1 MVFIWCLFILASAS
15 VIELNDGGTYIVE
28 SLSDYGSQDMFKF
41 YIKEITLDD
50 LTVSLTT
57 YSDYSDPDMLLRM
70 GSEPTSDYYDYS
82 SYAWGS
88 GSIVIPP
95 NEIKPNQYC
104 YIMVVCYS
112 YCRYGITVSYASEII
127 LQESIPIDGALNI
140 GKQAIYIY
148 TPGPK
153 SDNTLKITVS
163 QLSGHADMYVS
174 IGKDSE
180 PTSDNS
186 ELIDYKWDGSLEF
199 SSSNFES
206 SDVFKIAIMAY
217 DLITYTILAKSSN
230 ANATMLQESVPI
242 QGEVST
248 GAFAFYYISI
258 LSPND
263 TVSISLTMFSGDGD
277 IYVRSGAMPSL
288 TQYNFSSVHMGNEN
302 LVISGI
308 DRKRIG
314 SPTGKYYIGIY
325 GYQHASFILIV
336 KTSNTS
342 VIELQSG
349 IPQSGS
355 VNQSLFEYYSLNFP
369 SEDTSIIISFSV
381 GSGNPDLY
389 VRLCKQNLTK
399 CFFTQNDLKNPVDI
413 YSSIH
418 LTGSESVEIPHLASS
433 CPKSVQ
439 CAYLV
444 GVYGVA
450 SYSTFTIVATTNKS
464 DEIILREGRPTSN
477 HLSENDYKYY
487 KFTVINSTVY
497 EVLFM
502 LTPTYGDCDI
512 YTCFNS
518 LCSIENYDL
527 FDKLSFN
534 GGVEVD
540 QVRYIRGVDSDSL
553 TGTYHIMVFANEDTF
568 FSIVAKE
575 SVPGKNSTIQI
586 YPGHPQKDTIFNDP
600 DRNYRIYFFPIH
612 FTEETKQNIIITLSA
627 ITGNFSLYVA
637 NQLSNLDWKKEI
649 FYYNWRNDVTNYSDP
664 YYIIN
669 ISPDD
674 IWYKLDS
681 TYLILVMGESYL
693 ADNTSTYVVGFTCGD
708 ANMILNEDVPIT
720 GVVMQN
726 EYNYYTFPIH
736 YKHEDVTIS
745 ITALTGDPDMYISV
759 DPLNPNPTYLEY
771 DFISTTFGSE
781 YITLVWEQGLKDK
794 CPDMPD
800 DYNFGDKTECNVYI
814 GVHGFE
820 TSTYIIR
827 VHPGKNMP
835 MVLTLGQPINSNV
848 NISSYNFYYT
858 MVDTKID
865 VHVYLLPMIGDSDLF
880 VNVID
885 SKKESDSTKWERPT
899 REKSDYASQSS
910 VMSEEID
917 ISPKIL
923 ENYCSSGTCIIL
935 SSVFCYSEVCTYSIS
950 VRQTEMQMLIENQAT
965 YGSVDIG
972 YLYYSYYCDKE
983 STNFLITV
991 TSFGDGNPDMYIS
1004 KGRDTRPNINSF
1016 VWYSNSWG
1024 GDSIM
1029 ITSDDSYFEG
1039 KSMKGTYVI
1048 GITSEWGPS
1057 SFSIMVN
1064 NNPRPVIS
1072 LISGV
1077 PQYGN
1082 ATGAFN
1088 YYSFYNVIPQDIT
1101 ISITPTSGAGKF
1113 YANSYYDWGG
1123 DRYSSLPNNENN
1135 YWSSTKTRERYS
1147 LTINTTD
1154 PWFCTYCEIII
1165 GIIADEGTFVYSI
1178 TATNSMNITIL
1189 QNGVV
1194 AKGEAPTDKWSV
1206 YSFEVLKS
1214 VDIDISVA
1222 PFSGHPNIYV
1232 STSKDW
1238 TWESYGWMEYYAED
1252 AITISINKNDPLF
1265 KVGTYYIIIQSY
1277 EFTTFSIVAHTREV
1291 PVSLVD
1297 GWPVSYALKME
1308 RNEYVQMRLIATR
1321 GRQVFCTLKGL
1332 GDFRPRVYAKFQEPF
1347 TKYEN
1352 AGPTSF
1358 TKSYNES
1365 DYQEDYRQLTFSLTH
1380 DDGKTQLDLGIYSYQ
1395 SLSEDYIGK
1404 FQISCSSSTQT
1415 TILRVGAMHIEM
1427 LDKDVIQRRYEM
1439 VTPSKGTLDAYVIP
1453 CIGDFKL
1460 EISSNWTLVM
1470 QETSDVAVSRMT
1482 DGIISGTI
1490 NNADGRYYISVS
1502 SIDPSIPGAQIYELL
1517 SVFTKRGDP
1526 ILKKLNP
1533 GKNGLLLW
1541 ERKEKKNIIISWYPL
1556 ENDTT
1561 PVKDSGAEYKV
1572 YFTKTKHTS
1581 MVTACGIHFYQSR
1594 GEVKYLGS
1602 TTETNIEVKL
1612 PDEKGFINIIAI
1624 LPKSSTS
1631 PIKEIVYDPT
1641 EVLISDGPPN
1651 GGGGLLIF
1659 WILATL
1665 LFIAVVTSIY
1675 FYKKKKRIENVL
1687 NYEMSDVRNVAS
1699 VTQYVSE
1706 SPRKDPYAPLSNIN

>member
-1 MVFIWCLFILASAS
+1 MVFIWCLFILTSAN
-15 VIELNDGGTYIVE
+15 VIELNDGVTHHVETY
-28 SLSDYGSQDMFKF
+28 SDTGSQDMFKF
-41 YIKEITLDD
+41 FINETFLDD

-57 YSDYSDPDMLLRM
+57 YSDYSDPDMFLRM
-70 GSEPTSDYYDYS
+70 GSEPTSDYYDYA
-82 SYAWGS
+82 SYSWGS
-88 GSIVIPP
+88 GSIIIPP
-95 NEIKPNQYC
+95 SEIKSSQYC

-112 YCRYGITVSYASEII
+112 YCRYGITVSYASEIS
-127 LQESIPIDGALNI
+127 LQESIPIDGALTL

-148 TPGPK
+148 TPMTR
-153 SDNTLKITVS
+153 SDNILRITIS
-163 QLSGHADMYVS
+163 QLTGEADMYVS

-186 ELIDYKWDGSLEF
+186 ELVDIKWDGSLEYIKA
-199 SSSNFES
+199 SYLS

-217 DLITYTILAKSSN
+217 EDISYTILAKSSS

-248 GAFAFYYISI
+248 GGFEYYYINI

-263 TVSISLTMFSGDGD
+263 TVSISLTMFTGDGD

-288 TQYNFSSVHMGNEN
+288 TNFNFSSTHIGNEN
-302 LVISGI
+302 LVISAI

-325 GYQHASFILIV
+325 GYEHSSFTLIV
-336 KTSNTS
+336 TTSNSS
-342 VIELQSG
+342 VIKLQPG
-349 IPQSGS
+349 IPQSGA
-355 VNQSLFEYYSLNFP
+355 VNQSLFEYYSLGFP
-369 SEDTSIIISFSV
+369 TQDTNIIISFSV

-389 VRLCKQNLTK
+389 VRLCKQNITK
-399 CFFTQNDLKNPVDI
+399 CFFNQSELKNPVDI

-418 LTGSESVEIPHLASS
+418 LTGSESVEIPHLISS
-433 CPKSVQ
+433 CPKSSQ
-439 CAYLV
+439 CTYLI

-450 SYSTFTIVATTNKS
+450 LYSTFTIVATTNKS
-464 DEIILREGRPTSN
+464 DEIVLREGRPTSN
-477 HLSENDYKYY
+477 HLLQNDYKYY
-487 KFTVINSTVY
+487 KFTVINTTVY

-534 GGVEVD
+534 GGVDVD
-540 QVRYIRGVDSDSL
+540 QVRYIRGVDSDTL
-553 TGTYHIMVFANEDTF
+553 TGTYHIMVYANDDTSY
-568 FSIVAKE
+568 SIVAKE

-612 FTEETKQNIIITLSA
+612 FTEENKQNIIITLSA

-637 NQLSNLDWKKEI
+637 NQLSNLDWKNEI
-649 FYYNWRNDVTNYSDP
+649 FYYDWRNDVANHSDP
-664 YYIIN
+664 YYVIN
-669 ISPDD
+669 ISPNDPS
-674 IWYKLDS
+674 YKLDS
-681 TYLILVMGESYL
+681 TYLILVMGENYL
-693 ADNTSTYVVGFTCGD
+693 ADNTSTYVVAFTCGD
-708 ANMILNEDVPIT
+708 ANMILSEDVPVT
-720 GVVMQN
+720 GVVIEN

-736 YKHEDVTIS
+736 YNHEDVTIS

-759 DPLNPNPTYLEY
+759 DPLNPNPTYREY
-771 DFISTTFGSE
+771 DFVSTTFGSE
-781 YITLVWEQGLKDK
+781 YITLVWELGLKDK
-794 CPDMPD
+794 CPEVPD

-814 GVHGFE
+814 GVHGYE

-827 VHPGKNMP
+827 VHPAKNLP
-835 MVLTLGQPINSNV
+835 MILSLGQPISSNV

-865 VHVYLLPMIGDSDLF
+865 THVYLLPMIGDSDLF

-885 SKKESDSTKWERPT
+885 SKKESDSSKWERPT
-899 REKSDYASQSS
+899 REKNDYASQFS

-917 ISPKIL
+917 ISSTELQIVCP
-923 ENYCSSGTCIIL
+923 SGTCIIL

-950 VRQTEMQMLIENQAT
+950 IRQNEVQMLIENQAT
-965 YGSVDIG
+965 YGSIDIG
-972 YLYYSYYCDKE
+972 YAYYSYYCDKE

-1004 KGRDTRPNINSF
+1004 KGRDTRPSINSF
-1016 VWYSNSWG
+1016 IWYSNSWG

-1029 ITSDDSYFEG
+1029 IKSDDEYFG
-1039 KSMKGTYVI
+1039 GGSMKGTYVI
-1048 GITSEWGPS
+1048 GITSEWGPA
-1057 SFSIMVN
+1057 SFSIMIN
-1064 NNPRPVIS
+1064 NNPRPIIS

-1082 ATGAFN
+1082 ATGSYN
-1088 YYSFYNVIPQDIT
+1088 YYSFYNVVPQDIT
-1101 ISITPTSGAGKF
+1101 FSITPISGSGKF
-1113 YANSYYDWGG
+1113 YANNYFDWQG
-1123 DRYSSLPNNENN
+1123 DKYSSLPNNENN
-1135 YWSSTKTRERYS
+1135 IWSSTKTGERYS
-1147 LTINTTD
+1147 LTIKTND
-1154 PWFCTYCEIII
+1154 LQFCTYCEIVI
-1165 GIIADEGTFVYSI
+1165 GILADEGIFVYSI

-1194 AKGEAPTDKWSV
+1194 AKGEAPSDKWSV
-1206 YSFEVLKS
+1206 YSFEVLKN
-1214 VDIDISVA
+1214 VDIDITLA
-1222 PFSGHPNIYV
+1222 PFSGHPNLYV
-1232 STSKDW
+1232 STSKNW
-1238 TWESYGWMEYYAED
+1238 TWDSYGWMEYYAED
-1252 AITISINKNDPLF
+1252 ATTLRISKDDRLF
-1265 KVGTYYIIIQSY
+1265 KIGTYYIVVQSY
-1277 EFTTFSIVAHTREV
+1277 EYTTFSIVAHTREV

-1308 RNEYVQMRLIATR
+1308 STDYVQMRLIATR

-1332 GDFRPRVYAKFQEPF
+1332 GNFRPRVYAKFQEPF
-1347 TKYEN
+1347 TKYIN
-1352 AGPTSF
+1352 SGPTSF
-1358 TKSYNES
+1358 TRLYNES
-1365 DYQEDYRQLTFSLTH
+1365 DYQEDYGQLSFTLPH
-1380 DDGKTQLDLGIYSYQ
+1380 DDGKTQLNLGIYSYQ
-1395 SLSEDYIGK
+1395 SLEEYTGK

-1415 TILRVGAMHIEM
+1415 TMLRVGAMHIEI

-1439 VTPSKGTLDAYVIP
+1439 VTPSKGILDAYVIP

-1470 QETSDVAVSRMT
+1470 QENPDVTVARMT
-1482 DGIISGTI
+1482 DGVISGTI
-1490 NNADGRYYISVS
+1490 TNADGRYYVSVS
-1502 SIDPSIPGAQIYELL
+1502 TTNTSIPGAQIYELL
-1517 SVFTKRGDP
+1517 SVFTKHGDY
-1526 ILKKLNP
+1526 LYKRLNP
-1533 GKNGLLLW
+1533 GNNGLLTW
-1541 ERKEKKNIIISWYPL
+1541 ERKEKRNIIISWSPL
-1556 ENDTT
+1556 ENDTI

-1572 YFTKTKHTS
+1572 YFTKNKHKNMIS
-1581 MVTACGIHFYQSR
+1581 ACGIHFYQSR

-1602 TTETNIEVKL
+1602 TGENSLEVEL
-1612 PDEKGFINIIAI
+1612 PNEKGFINIIAI
-1624 LPKSSTS
+1624 LPQSSKS
-1631 PIKEIVYDPT
+1631 PLKEIVYDPT
-1641 EVLISDGPPN
+1641 EVLITDGPPN
-1651 GGGGLLIF
+1651 GGGLLIF

-1665 LFIAVVTSIY
+1665 LFIAVATSIY

-1706 SPRKDPYAPLSNIN
+1706 TPRKDPYAQLSNIN